1 MGDIDTLRNE
11 MEQKFKTIKWAHHP
25 CGRGSV
31 FELTTKTRMLLEDIV
46 SKYEIKTVSDA
57 GAGDLS
63 WVHATNW
70 DIEYTP
76 YDIRKWH
83 PDVTQLD
90 ITKEVLPRTDLI
102 VCRHVLNHIPHELQ
116 LEAID
121 RFRESGSTYLFMT
134 HGNNPIE
141 EPAYDLGEPLETHSE
156 LFPGGRTWYYGLW
169 KIN

>member
-1 MGDIDTLRNE
+1 MGDIEILRNK
-11 MEQKFKTIKWAHHP
+11 MKQKFKTIKWAHHP

-31 FELTTKTRMLLEDIV
+31 FEHTAKTRKLLEVIV
-46 SKYEIKTVSDA
+46 PKYNIKTVADA

-70 DIEYTP
+70 DVTYTP

-83 PDVTQLD
+83 PDVIQLD
-90 ITKEVLPRTDLI
+90 ITKDILPKTDL
-102 VCRHVLNHIPHELQ
+102 VMCRHVLNHIPHELQ
-116 LEAID
+116 LEALE
-121 RFRESGSTYLFMT
+121 RFKESGSTYLFMT
-134 HGNNPIE
+134 HGNK
-141 EPAYDLGEPLETHSE
+141 EPPYDFNDPLESDSE